1 MKTWIEKAA
10 AADIDEMG
18 RLYDSLND
26 YLEQHVNYPG
36 WRKGIYPAREDAEKG
51 IVFMKESKED
61 KIKGVLVMD

>member
-36 WRKGIYPAREDAEKG
+36 WHLSCAGGCGKRD
-51 IVFMKESKED
+51 
-61 KIKGVLVMD
+61 

>member
-51 IVFMKESKED
+51 IKDMCLEMS
-61 KIKGVLVMD
+61 GRLWAALY